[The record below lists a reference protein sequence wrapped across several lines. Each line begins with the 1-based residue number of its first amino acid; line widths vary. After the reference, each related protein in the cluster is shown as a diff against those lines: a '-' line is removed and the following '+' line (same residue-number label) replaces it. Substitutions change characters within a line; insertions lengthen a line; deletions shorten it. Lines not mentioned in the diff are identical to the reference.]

1 MKKFL
6 CLMVAVLL
14 VVGLSTGCTS
24 CNKDVHFGIE
34 YSLQSNGTAN
44 GDVEVTFEGGS
55 FSIDG
60 EANYAFSWQNT
71 ILLTK
76 ANNAI
81 SLEQALGAKDARTAD
96 AAKKVDDWLNSS
108 IQVVSAGGTYDIYI
122 KGYVK
127 ETATGITFDIDR
139 HFTNKEKPAED
150 LLK

>member
-1 MKKFL
+1 
-6 CLMVAVLL
+6 MVVALL
-14 VVGLSTGCTS
+14 VVGFTSGCNS
-24 CNKDVHFGIE
+24 CSSDVHFGIE

-44 GDVEVTFEGGS
+44 GDVAVTFEGGS
-55 FSIDG
+55 FSIYG

-76 ANNAI
+76 ANNVI
-81 SLEQALGAKDARTAD
+81 SLEQALVAKDSRTAD

-139 HFTNKEKPAED
+139 HFTNKEEPAED

>member
-14 VVGLSTGCTS
+14 VAGLTTGCTGCS
-24 CNKDVHFGIE
+24 SDVHFGIE

-44 GDVEVTFEGGS
+44 GDVAVTFDGGS

-60 EANYAFSWQNT
+60 KADYNFAWQNT

-76 ANNAI
+76 GNGA
-81 SLEQALGAKDARTAD
+81 LMLDQALASKDLSTAET
-96 AAKKVDDWLNSS
+96 AKKVDDWLNKS
-108 IQVVSAGGTYDIYI
+108 IEVTSAGGTYDLYI

-127 ETATGITFDIDR
+127 ETATGLIFEIDR
-139 HFTNKEKPAED
+139 HFTNIPEEPAEEA
-150 LLK
+150 K

>member
-6 CLMVAVLL
+6 CLIVAALL
-14 VVGLSTGCTS
+14 VVGLTSGCNS
-24 CNKDVHFGIE
+24 CSSDVHFGIE

-44 GDVEVTFEGGS
+44 GDVAVTFEGGS
-55 FSIDG
+55 FTIDG

-96 AAKKVDDWLNSS
+96 AAKKVDDWLNNS
-108 IQVVSAGGTYDIYI
+108 INVTAAGGTYDLYI

-127 ETATGITFDIDR
+127 ETATGLTFEIDR
-139 HFTNKEKPAED
+139 HFTNIPEEPAEEA
-150 LLK
+150 K